1 VDWEEHPAEGIF
13 SASATHY
20 LVKRAGLDITNY
32 GTVKIKTAHQLRSA
46 DQKPGGRALG
56 GRHPMQVVWAQHS
69 QYLESRTS

>member
-1 VDWEEHPAEGIF
+1 LDHTLLLPTPLSPLSTQDVDWEQHPAEGIF

-46 DQKPGGRALG
+46 DQKPGGWGAVG
-56 GRHPMQVVWAQHS
+56 P
-69 QYLESRTS
+69 